1 MFRILL
7 GTVAAAL
14 VAGGAWSVIR
24 TSEAATAHGEAIAS
38 TEAAWAVSLDVAEP
52 TPRDELLNALR
63 HGTDWILVNRL
74 TDERCRFE
82 RSGRKMRLAAACR
95 AAMSTAPRVRRW
107 RVNPNGVTMAD
118 RSGAP
123 VMRFEWNEETGLSSV
138 TGQYG
143 ALALLPIV
151 PR

>member
-1 MFRILL
+1 MVRFIL
-7 GTVAAAL
+7 GMVAAAL
-14 VAGGAWSVIR
+14 VAGGAWSVTR
-24 TSEAATAHGEAIAS
+24 TSEAATAHGSANAPV
-38 TEAAWAVSLDVAEP
+38 EAAWGASMDVAEP
-52 TPRDELLNALR
+52 TPRAEMLNALR

-82 RSGRKMRLAAACR
+82 RSGRKTKLSADCR

-107 RVNPNGVTMAD
+107 RVNPQGVTLAD
-118 RSGAP
+118 QSGAP

-143 ALALLPIV
+143 ALALLPVV